1 MVASDL
7 VLIPG
12 AGGVGR
18 AVFEHLR
25 ARDVPVRVSVR
36 RADERAAELN
46 RLGAEVVIG
55 DLTRPETVAAARRG
69 VARMFFAMAVSPDHL
84 LAGTVVASVAKEYG
98 RLEALVDLSQMTV
111 SQMTAISTEESHQ
124 QRLHWLAEQVL
135 NWSGLPV
142 VHIRPTVFLD
152 TPLFTTMAARS
163 IQQNGTIALPFGAG
177 HTSPVAVDDVARVI
191 ATVLGDPAP
200 HIGHVYEL
208 TGPESVDMT
217 ELAAAFSRAL
227 GRTVSYVDVPLDQWQ
242 AGLSKMGQP
251 PHVEQHIATM
261 AQLHR
266 DNRYDRAADGVEQ
279 VTGSAPQSIESF
291 VAAHRDLY
299 LGCATGEGEPTTS
312 S

>member
-25 ARDVPVRVSVR
+25 ARDVPVRVMVR

-55 DLTRPETVAAARRG
+55 DLTRPETVAAALRG

-163 IQQNGTIALPFGAG
+163 IQKNGTIALPFGTG
-177 HTSPVAVDDVARVI
+177 RTSPVAVDDVARVA

-208 TGPESVDMT
+208 TGPHSVDMT
-217 ELAAAFSRAL
+217 ELAAVFSRAL
-227 GRTVSYVDVPLDQWQ
+227 DRPVSYMDVPLDRWQ
-242 AGLSKMGQP
+242 AGLSRMGLP
-251 PHVEQHIATM
+251 PHTEKHVATM

-266 DNRYDRAADGVEQ
+266 DNRYDRTADGVER
-279 VTGSAPQSIESF
+279 VTGIPPQSIEAF
-291 VAAHRDLY
+291 VAARRDFY
-299 LGCATGEGEPTTS
+299 LSGARGGDSGRPG
-312 S
+312 